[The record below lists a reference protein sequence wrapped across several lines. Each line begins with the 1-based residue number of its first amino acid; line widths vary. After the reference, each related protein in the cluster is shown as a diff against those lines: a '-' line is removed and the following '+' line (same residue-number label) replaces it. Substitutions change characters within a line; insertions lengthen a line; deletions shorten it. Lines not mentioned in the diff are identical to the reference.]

1 MARLRL
7 VGLLGGAVTAALLLT
22 AAQRPAALAE
32 TSAGMWEVSGAPG
45 ASAPVRQCV
54 SEVVTLAH
62 FEHRQKNCP
71 RNVLNDGPSTTV
83 IQYNC
88 PGGDVGRSKVTVL
101 TPRSLRI
108 ETQGISDKL
117 PFSYVLQARR
127 VGDCPERA

>member
-1 MARLRL
+1 MR
-7 VGLLGGAVTAALLLT
+7 LGGYLIGGMTAALLLT
-22 AAQRPAALAE
+22 AAQRPAALAG
-32 TSAGMWEVSGAPG
+32 TSAGLWEISGAPD
-45 ASAPVRQCV
+45 AKAPVRQCV
-54 SEVVTLAH
+54 SEVLSLAQ
-62 FEHRQKNCP
+62 FEHRQKACT
-71 RNVLNDGPSTTV
+71 RSVVGDGPSSTV

-88 PGGDVGRSKVTVL
+88 PGGDFGRSEVTVL